1 MTLSPITLKKFFFLL
16 RDSFPFNDK
25 VSQDCHTPEPTIK
38 LQTEAQELGFL
49 MDVAVTSFPSAQRGY
64 LYLPPPPILCSLWSL
79 RHPFSCPSSSPAQ
92 YLQALFTL
100 TRPGYCPVVD
110 RPTFLVKICYL
121 QLMPL

>member
-64 LYLPPPPILCSLWSL
+64 LYLPPPQFYAACGVSGTHFPARVPAQPSIF
-79 RHPFSCPSSSPAQ
+79 RPSSHSPGLATVQ
-92 YLQALFTL
+92 LL
-100 TRPGYCPVVD
+100 TGQPSW
-110 RPTFLVKICYL
+110 
-121 QLMPL
+121 

>member
-64 LYLPPPPILCSLWSL
+64 LYLPPPNSMQPVESQGPIFLPEFQPSPVSSGPLHTHQAWLLS
-79 RHPFSCPSSSPAQ
+79 SC
-92 YLQALFTL
+92 
-100 TRPGYCPVVD
+100 
-110 RPTFLVKICYL
+110 
-121 QLMPL
+121 